1 LQEKLRAFLIIL
13 FLEHFSGH
21 VVFQNFL
28 YLMPM
33 ILYTP
38 GVKRCLTF
46 MMDWPEMQRDTQ
58 SEKDTANQS
67 NADIN
72 NQNITLVSQSSD
84 RDNLLFK
91 IRSSSW
97 FPLLRE

>member
-1 LQEKLRAFLIIL
+1 
-13 FLEHFSGH
+13 
-21 VVFQNFL
+21 
-28 YLMPM
+28 
-33 ILYTP
+33 
-38 GVKRCLTF
+38 
-46 MMDWPEMQRDTQ
+46 MMDWPGMQWDTQ

>member
-1 LQEKLRAFLIIL
+1 
-13 FLEHFSGH
+13 
-21 VVFQNFL
+21 
-28 YLMPM
+28 M
-33 ILYTP
+33 I
-38 GVKRCLTF
+38 
-46 MMDWPEMQRDTQ
+46 DWPGRLWDTQ
-58 SEKDTANQS
+58 YEKDTANQS

-97 FPLLRE
+97 FQLLRE

>member
-1 LQEKLRAFLIIL
+1 
-13 FLEHFSGH
+13 
-21 VVFQNFL
+21 
-28 YLMPM
+28 
-33 ILYTP
+33 
-38 GVKRCLTF
+38 
-46 MMDWPEMQRDTQ
+46 MMDWPGMQWDTQ
-58 SEKDTANQS
+58 SKNDTANQS

-91 IRSSSW
+91 IRSSTW

>member
-1 LQEKLRAFLIIL
+1 
-13 FLEHFSGH
+13 
-21 VVFQNFL
+21 
-28 YLMPM
+28 
-33 ILYTP
+33 
-38 GVKRCLTF
+38 
-46 MMDWPEMQRDTQ
+46 MMDWPGRLWDTQ
-58 SEKDTANQS
+58 SEKDTANRS

>member
-1 LQEKLRAFLIIL
+1 
-13 FLEHFSGH
+13 
-21 VVFQNFL
+21 
-28 YLMPM
+28 M

-38 GVKRCLTF
+38 GVKRYLTF
-46 MMDWPEMQRDTQ
+46 LMDWPGMQWDTQ
-58 SEKDTANQS
+58 FEKDTAIQS
-67 NADIN
+67 NAEIN
-72 NQNITLVSQSSD
+72 NQNMTLVSQSSD

>member
-1 LQEKLRAFLIIL
+1 
-13 FLEHFSGH
+13 
-21 VVFQNFL
+21 
-28 YLMPM
+28 
-33 ILYTP
+33 
-38 GVKRCLTF
+38 
-46 MMDWPEMQRDTQ
+46 MMDWPGMQWDTQ
-58 SEKDTANQS
+58 SKNDTANQS

>member
-1 LQEKLRAFLIIL
+1 
-13 FLEHFSGH
+13 
-21 VVFQNFL
+21 
-28 YLMPM
+28 
-33 ILYTP
+33 
-38 GVKRCLTF
+38 
-46 MMDWPEMQRDTQ
+46 MMDWLGMQWDTQ

-72 NQNITLVSQSSD
+72 NQNITLVNQSSD

-97 FPLLRE
+97 FPLFENDNLLRVCLSKHQIIL

>member
-1 LQEKLRAFLIIL
+1 
-13 FLEHFSGH
+13 
-21 VVFQNFL
+21 
-28 YLMPM
+28 
-33 ILYTP
+33 
-38 GVKRCLTF
+38 
-46 MMDWPEMQRDTQ
+46 MMDWTGMQWDTQ
-58 SEKDTANQS
+58 SEKETTNQS